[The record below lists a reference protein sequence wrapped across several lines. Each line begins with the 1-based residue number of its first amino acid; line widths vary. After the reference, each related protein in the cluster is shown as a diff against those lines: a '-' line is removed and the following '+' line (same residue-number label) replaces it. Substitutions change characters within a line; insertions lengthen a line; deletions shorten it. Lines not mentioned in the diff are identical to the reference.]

1 MKVLDDMHKVAR
13 KHGLFMSAVC
23 KEAGVSPAQLSRWRK
38 GKVRPLYDS
47 VMSLQEA
54 LGRLLNEQE
63 EVAQPDTSQS
73 PPQSLTPETA
83 LASWPP
89 RQ

>member
-1 MKVLDDMHKVAR
+1 MKVLDDMHEVAR
-13 KHGLFMSAVC
+13 KNGLFMAAVC
-23 KEAGVSPAQLSRWRK
+23 KEAGISPAQLSRWRK

-47 VMSLQEA
+47 VIGLQEA
-54 LGRLLNEQE
+54 LERLLREQE
-63 EVAQPDTSQS
+63 AAAQPDTSQS

-83 LASWPP
+83 LASWPQ